1 VPSAPGQKSPAVLG
15 QLAPIRKEFLMRTR
29 LSPRIAAAVH
39 SLALR
44 QGRSDQE
51 ACDHVISLGLRSL
64 GSPLPPVSIA
74 DDGAAERDEIEIK
87 VRLPVPR
94 HRAIR
99 MLANQQNRSG
109 RAMTRL
115 VIDAGLKAL
124 GVDLAPPAP
133 ANTEAAA

>member
-1 VPSAPGQKSPAVLG
+1 
-15 QLAPIRKEFLMRTR
+15 
-29 LSPRIAAAVH
+29 
-39 SLALR
+39 
-44 QGRSDQE
+44 
-51 ACDHVISLGLRSL
+51 
-64 GSPLPPVSIA
+64 
-74 DDGAAERDEIEIK
+74 
-87 VRLPVPR
+87 
-94 HRAIR
+94 